1 MKGLIFR
8 TIDSW
13 GPVVLRLFLA
23 GVMFPHGAQK
33 VLGWWGGAGWDAT
46 VKAFVGGMNIP
57 QPLAIAAIVTE
68 FVGPICL
75 ALGLL
80 TRIWSLGMGI
90 LIAVAA
96 YKVHLT
102 FGFFM
107 NWYGKQ
113 KGEGYEY
120 HLLVLGMSLA
130 LLIMGAGKLSVD
142 SMIAGGGL
150 KSSKPKKEP
159 KSDKVKLR

>member
-1 MKGLIFR
+1 MKWIFR

-13 GPVVLRLFLA
+13 GPTILRLFLA

-33 VLGWWGGAGWDAT
+33 MLGWWGGSGYQAT
-46 VKAFVGGMNIP
+46 MKAFVEQGFP
-57 QPLAIAAIVTE
+57 APLAMAAIITE
-68 FVGPICL
+68 CIGPVCL

-80 TRIWSLGMGI
+80 TRMWAFAMGI
-90 LIAVAA
+90 LITVAA

-102 FGFFM
+102 HGFFM
-107 NWYGKQ
+107 NWYGTQ

-120 HLLVLGMSLA
+120 HLLILGMSLA
-130 LLIMGAGKLSVD
+130 LLIMGGGKLAID
-142 SMIAGGGL
+142 KALAGGGGGG
-150 KSSKPKKEP
+150 KAKKEP